1 MHDSM
6 SNLKELQPEVK
17 TKLASQGIR
26 TTTQLL
32 EHTRT
37 EMQCA
42 ELAHE
47 VGTTLVA
54 IKELANRADL
64 MRLHGVGGDFSHR
77 LVEVGVTSCRELQHC
92 IPEKLHTQLEKI
104 SIDKQIGHRVP
115 TLAQTTQWIIEAK
128 ALAAGKSTDRQ
139 VYQNTADLLVD
150 EKARASAADQLL
162 SSAEAEAE
170 KQRLRTEKQAAK
182 DALSVPNPDPRGI
195 HGFYIHPKKST

>member
-32 EHTRT
+32 EHTGT
-37 EMQCA
+37 QKQCA

-54 IKELANRADL
+54 IKELANR
-64 MRLHGVGGDFSHR
+64 
-77 LVEVGVTSCRELQHC
+77 
-92 IPEKLHTQLEKI
+92 
-104 SIDKQIGHRVP
+104 
-115 TLAQTTQWIIEAK
+115 
-128 ALAAGKSTDRQ
+128 
-139 VYQNTADLLVD
+139 ADLLVD

-170 KQRLRTEKQAAK
+170 KQRLSTEKQAAK

-195 HGFYIHPKKST
+195 HGFYINPKKST

>member
-1 MHDSM
+1 MHATISD
-6 SNLKELQPEVK
+6 LKGLQPEVK
-17 TKLASQGIR
+17 TKLESEGIR
-26 TTTQLL
+26 NTQQFL

-37 EMQCA
+37 QQQRT
-42 ELAHE
+42 ELAHK
-47 VGTTLVA
+47 VGATPVV

-64 MRLHGVGGDFSHR
+64 MRLHGVGGNFSNM

-139 VYQNTADLLVD
+139 IYQNTADLLVD

-170 KQRLRTEKQAAK
+170 KQRLSTEKQAAK

-195 HGFYIHPKKST
+195 HGFYINPKKST

>member
-64 MRLHGVGGDFSHR
+64 MRIPGVGGDFSN
-77 LVEVGVTSCRELQHC
+77 LLEEVGVNSCRELQHRV
-92 IPEKLHTQLEKI
+92 PEKLHKALETIHADKKI
-104 SIDKQIGHRVP
+104 GYRVP
-115 TLAQTTQWIIEAK
+115 TLVQTTQWITEAK
-128 ALAAGKSTDRQ
+128 ALATTSPQ
-139 VYQNTADLLVD
+139 
-150 EKARASAADQLL
+150 
-162 SSAEAEAE
+162 
-170 KQRLRTEKQAAK
+170 
-182 DALSVPNPDPRGI
+182 
-195 HGFYIHPKKST
+195 

>member
-6 SNLKELQPEVK
+6 SKLKELQPEVK

-64 MRLHGVGGDFSHR
+64 MRLHGVGGDFSNI
-77 LVEVGVTSCRELQHC
+77 LVGVGVTSCKELRHC

-104 SIDKQIGHRVP
+104 STDKRIGHRVP

-128 ALAAGKSTDRQ
+128 ELAAGKSTDRQ
-139 VYQNTADLLVD
+139 VYQNTADL
-150 EKARASAADQLL
+150 
-162 SSAEAEAE
+162 
-170 KQRLRTEKQAAK
+170 
-182 DALSVPNPDPRGI
+182 
-195 HGFYIHPKKST
+195 

>member
-37 EMQCA
+37 QKQCA

-64 MRLHGVGGDFSHR
+64 MRLHGVGGDFSNI

-92 IPEKLHTQLEKI
+92 IPDKLHTQLEKI

-115 TLAQTTQWIIEAK
+115 TL
-128 ALAAGKSTDRQ
+128 
-139 VYQNTADLLVD
+139 NTADLLVD

-170 KQRLRTEKQAAK
+170 KQRLSTEKQAAK
-182 DALSVPNPDPRGI
+182 DALSVPTPDPRGI

>member
-37 EMQCA
+37 QKQCA

-64 MRLHGVGGDFSHR
+64 
-77 LVEVGVTSCRELQHC
+77 
-92 IPEKLHTQLEKI
+92 
-104 SIDKQIGHRVP
+104 
-115 TLAQTTQWIIEAK
+115 
-128 ALAAGKSTDRQ
+128 
-139 VYQNTADLLVD
+139 LVD
-150 EKARASAADQLL
+150 DKARASAADQLL

-170 KQRLRTEKQAAK
+170 KQRLSTEKQAAK
-182 DALSVPNPDPRGI
+182 DALSVPTPDPRGI
-195 HGFYIHPKKST
+195 HGFYINPKKST

>member
-47 VGTTLVA
+47 VGTTSCTHSL
-54 IKELANRADL
+54 KKSLSTNRSGIACP
-64 MRLHGVGGDFSHR
+64 RLLRRHSGLS
-77 LVEVGVTSCRELQHC
+77 
-92 IPEKLHTQLEKI
+92 
-104 SIDKQIGHRVP
+104 KQRSWPPGSLLI
-115 TLAQTTQWIIEAK
+115 
-128 ALAAGKSTDRQ
+128 GKSIKIP
-139 VYQNTADLLVD
+139 LICL
-150 EKARASAADQLL
+150 
-162 SSAEAEAE
+162 
-170 KQRLRTEKQAAK
+170 
-182 DALSVPNPDPRGI
+182 
-195 HGFYIHPKKST
+195 